1 MQTVAAPVPDQANPT
16 QTRPEDRVPL
26 LSKVAYG
33 LGTGLDM
40 WGHWLYPGVAYA
52 VFMAYLGVRPEWV
65 GTALMLNRLLDAM
78 SDPFFGWLSDN
89 TRTRWGRRRPFLL
102 FGGIAAGLGLPM
114 LFLFCSA
121 GWTEKQIFAYMLV
134 SSILYVPIMSSFNMP
149 FQSLGAEMSPDYN
162 ERTRVMSV
170 KGAIQKVMEIA
181 NFSSLQV
188 ATWAGTRWATAS
200 DTGAVKTDTLLGI
213 QIYTCALGAIMIIF
227 SVTMFFSIRERY
239 YDYVITAKQERV
251 KLSEAFFTTLKC
263 KPFRIQLLFTLAF
276 ALGNSV
282 VGGLGYIAT
291 RYIVCNGAEAPAAEW
306 NTWMGVAASIGGI
319 LGATLIAQIAH
330 RLGKRS
336 AAIATCL
343 LAYVAYASGWW
354 LYTPAV
360 QWLQVFYSG
369 AVAFVCAGFWML
381 SGSMG
386 ADAMDY
392 DELDTG
398 KRREGSF
405 SACSSYTQK
414 LGLSLGAGIPGWL
427 LPLVHFDAKREGGM
441 QTAQTII
448 GIKTILIGLPLF
460 GVTVALLLVLRF
472 PLTPQV
478 VADIRRRLEAKRGK
492 V

>member
-1 MQTVAAPVPDQANPT
+1 MSTATPAPT
-16 QTRPEDRVPL
+16 STSREDRVPI

-33 LGTGLDM
+33 LGTALDM

-65 GTALMLNRLLDAM
+65 GTALMLNRILDAF

-102 FGGIAAGLGLPM
+102 IGGIAAGLGLPM
-114 LFLFCSA
+114 LFLFVA
-121 GWTEKQIFAYMLV
+121 PGWSEKQIFLYMII
-134 SSILYVPIMSSFNMP
+134 SSVLYVPLMSAFNMP

-162 ERTRVMSV
+162 ERTRVMSF
-170 KGAIQKVMEIA
+170 KGAIQKVMEIG
-181 NFSSLQV
+181 NFSALQV
-188 ATWAGTRWATAS
+188 ATWAGMRFAAAPADGGPVQS
-200 DTGAVKTDTLLGI
+200 NTLLGM
-213 QIYTCALGAIMIIF
+213 QIYTGALGAIMIVF
-227 SVTMFFSIRERY
+227 SIVMFVSIRERY
-239 YDYVITAKQERV
+239 YDRVISGHQEKV
-251 KLSEAFFTTLKC
+251 KLREAFFTTLRC

-291 RYIVCNGAEAPAAEW
+291 RYIVCNGAEGPAAEW
-306 NTWMGVAASIGGI
+306 NTWMGVAGSVGGV
-319 LGATLIAQIAH
+319 LGAMLIAQIAH
-330 RLGKRS
+330 ALGKRS

-343 LAYVAYASGWW
+343 MAYVAYASGWW
-354 LYTPAV
+354 LYTPHIP
-360 QWLQVFYSG
+360 WLQVLYSG
-369 AVAFVCAGFWML
+369 GVAFVCAGFWML

-414 LGLSLGAGIPGWL
+414 LGLSIGAGIPGWL
-427 LPLVHFDAKREGGM
+427 LPLVDFDAKREGGV
-441 QTAQTII
+441 QTMETII
-448 GIKTILIGLPLF
+448 GIKTILVGLPLL
-460 GVTVALLLVLRF
+460 GVTAALLLVMRF
-472 PLTPQV
+472 PLTPDKV
-478 VADIRRRLEAKRGK
+478 REIRAKLEARRGK

>member
-1 MQTVAAPVPDQANPT
+1 MQTASLASDPA
-16 QTRPEDRVPL
+16 RPAKTSIEDRVTFL
-26 LSKVAYG
+26 GKVAYG
-33 LGTGLDM
+33 LGTALDM

-65 GTALMLNRLLDAM
+65 GTALMLNRLLDAL

-114 LFLFCSA
+114 LFLFIA
-121 GWTEKQIFAYMLV
+121 PGWSEKQIFAYMLV
-134 SSILYVPIMSSFNMP
+134 SSVLYVPIMSSFNMP

-162 ERTRVMSV
+162 ERTRVMSF
-170 KGAIQKVMEIA
+170 KGAIQKVMEIG
-181 NFSSLQV
+181 NFSALQV
-188 ATWAGTRWATAS
+188 ATWAGTRWASAS
-200 DTGAVKTDTLLGI
+200 SDGTVKTDTLLGI

-227 SVTMFFSIRERY
+227 SITMFASIRERY
-239 YDYVITAKQERV
+239 YGKVLTMKQDRV
-251 KLSEAFFTTLKC
+251 KLTEAFFTTLKC

-306 NTWMGVAASIGGI
+306 NTWMGVAGSVGGI

-330 RLGKRS
+330 HLGKRN
-336 AAIATCL
+336 AAIVTCL
-343 LAYVAYASGWW
+343 LAYVAYSSGWW
-354 LYTPAV
+354 LYTPSI
-360 QWLQVFYSG
+360 QWLQVIYSG
-369 AVAFVCAGFWML
+369 SVAFVCAGFWML

-427 LPLVHFDAKREGGM
+427 LPLVAFDAKREGGV
-441 QTAQTII
+441 QTMQTII
-448 GIKTILIGLPLF
+448 GIKTILVGLPLL
-460 GVTVALLLVLRF
+460 GVTAALLLVWRF
-472 PLTPQV
+472 PLSPAV
-478 VADIRRRLEAKRGK
+478 VAEIRRKLEARRGK